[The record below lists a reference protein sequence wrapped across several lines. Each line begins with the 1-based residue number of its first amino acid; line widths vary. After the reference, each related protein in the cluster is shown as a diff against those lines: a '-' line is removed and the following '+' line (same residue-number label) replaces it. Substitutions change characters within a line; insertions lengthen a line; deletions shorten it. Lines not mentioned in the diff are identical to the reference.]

1 MLKVPTIDR
10 GTVVQ
15 RTQQALAETFRV
27 GAHDER
33 FTLRRAELARER
45 PPALLHQRLAPRV
58 FDGPALFVRGK
69 IAPGLENPR
78 QQGVKESRKFKR
90 LSAADGGTGAL
101 GLRALHGEVSRSIGC
116 VIAQAGDDGCAASL
130 NVQRRTCDG
139 AVADFELL
147 KKSRRHLHRLDA
159 VAQAPRLQAQLQ
171 P

>member
-1 MLKVPTIDR
+1 MKGLQGLGRVEQTQTIR
-10 GTVVQ
+10 RQHEQ
-15 RTQQALAETFRV
+15 RQGAGLLMRHGFDETRECRDASPLFSREAAETTP
-27 GAHDER
+27 GP
-33 FTLRRAELARER
+33 
-45 PPALLHQRLAPRV
+45 PPACL
-58 FDGPALFVRGK
+58 G
-69 IAPGLENPR
+69 
-78 QQGVKESRKFKR
+78 RKFKR

-130 NVQRRTCDG
+130 TIQRRTCDG

-147 KKSRRHLHRLDA
+147 KKSRRHLHRLDV